1 LLFALGLPK
10 GRILLKSFVGGA
22 IFGEVQ
28 PGTRDDE
35 LWVLLHGWARTMADF
50 SAFANLVAKGTDS
63 PWVVRFDLPGFG
75 TSPAPVL
82 PAGSYEYAE
91 IVGDAIGQAAA
102 SMPRPSEVKVVVIG
116 HSFGGRVALS
126 LTSVSQNQ
134 FALAAVLLS
143 GVPLLRSPGASRK
156 PKLTF
161 RIARYMFKYRLISQ
175 TKMEALR
182 VRYGSRDYALATGIM
197 RNVLVKVV
205 NEDYAELIRNLK
217 VPVSLLWGQDDT
229 VAPVAVAERAANLH
243 PSLISLKTMPG
254 DHFLAVASPQVLMDE
269 VVHLVQRT
277 RD

>member
-1 LLFALGLPK
+1 
-10 GRILLKSFVGGA
+10 
-22 IFGEVQ
+22 
-28 PGTRDDE
+28 
-35 LWVLLHGWARTMADF
+35 MADF
-50 SAFANLVAKGTDS
+50 SAFANFVAKGTDS

-102 SMPRPSEVKVVVIG
+102 FMPRPSEVKVVVIG

-217 VPVSLLWGQDDT
+217 VPVSLLWGQDDI